1 MIRLSRGLAK
11 EIRRHGETAY
21 PNEACGLLIGRWSGT
36 DCLVSRVIES
46 ANLAAEPAH
55 RFEVDPAVR
64 FAAMRALRGGPE
76 DIVGHY
82 HSHPDGEAMP
92 SDTDYAMTY
101 EPEMVW
107 LILAV
112 KAGAAA
118 ELAAHRVDMEAGR
131 FRRAE
136 LEVTV

>member
-1 MIRLSRGLAK
+1 MS
-11 EIRRHGETAY
+11 
-21 PNEACGLLIGRWSGT
+21 
-36 DCLVSRVIES
+36 
-46 ANLAAEPAH
+46 
-55 RFEVDPAVR
+55 
-64 FAAMRALRGGPE
+64 
-76 DIVGHY
+76 
-82 HSHPDGEAMP
+82 DGEAMP